1 MTTTGSFAYLSCK
14 DVTRRLMTQKSELQ
28 TNANMIN
35 QLEYPHNLLRNI
47 AKQTSLTEYVLGKWL
62 KLEMAILIHARVN
75 DRSIFAI

>member
-1 MTTTGSFAYLSCK
+1 MTNTGTFAYLSCK

-47 AKQTSLTEYVLGKWL
+47 AKQTSLTEYVLGSIL
-62 KLEMAILIHARVN
+62 KAKIVILTLCY
-75 DRSIFAI
+75 